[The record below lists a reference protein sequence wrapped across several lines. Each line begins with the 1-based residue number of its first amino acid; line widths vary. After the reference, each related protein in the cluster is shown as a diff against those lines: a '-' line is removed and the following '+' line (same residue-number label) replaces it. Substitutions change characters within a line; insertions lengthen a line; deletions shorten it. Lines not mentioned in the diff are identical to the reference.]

1 MNGLD
6 VTEVNQ
12 ASETGQPSHVD
23 VVVVGSL
30 NMDLVV
36 RTPRQPLPGETLTG
50 SGFTTAPG
58 GKGANQAV
66 AVARLGASVAM
77 IGCVGDDEY
86 GRVLLANLE
95 REGIY
100 RRGVQ
105 VSQVQPTGVAMI
117 IVDDASQNSIVVVPG
132 SNGELTPVEVDRFAA
147 LLRTAKLVV
156 CQLEVPLETV
166 QHTLKTARR
175 YGCATILN
183 AAPAYPLPE
192 DTLAL
197 VDWLVVNELEATTL
211 SDLPIANPDDA
222 RQAALRLKEQGCRNV
237 LITLGAQG
245 VVAAFGEELRHY
257 PAQKVTPVDTTGAG
271 DTFVGGFTAALAGG
285 KDADE
290 AIRYGQ
296 AAAAIAVT
304 RVGAQSA
311 IPRSDEILKR

>member
-1 MNGLD
+1 LD
-6 VTEVNQ
+6 VTEVKQ
-12 ASETGQPSHVD
+12 ASGAGQPARAN

-30 NMDLVV
+30 NMDLVA

-50 SGFTTAPG
+50 HGFATTPG

-66 AVARLGASVAM
+66 AIARLGAPVAM
-77 IGCVGDDEY
+77 IGCVGDDDY

-95 REGIY
+95 REGIDL
-100 RRGVQ
+100 RGVQ
-105 VSQVQPTGVAMI
+105 VSRTQPTGVAMI

-132 SNGELTPVEVDRFAA
+132 SNGELTPVEVDRFDT
-147 LLRTAKLVV
+147 LLRAAKLVV

-175 YGCATILN
+175 YGCTTILN
-183 AAPAYPLPE
+183 AAPAYPLPK

-197 VDWLVVNELEATTL
+197 VDWLVVNEVEATALT
-211 SDLPIANPDDA
+211 DLPIADPADA
-222 RQAALRLKEQGCRNV
+222 RQAALRLRAQGCGNV

-257 PAQKVTPVDTTGAG
+257 AAQKVTPVDTTGAG
-271 DTFVGGFTAALAGG
+271 DTFVGGFAAALAGAAG
-285 KDADE
+285 ADE

-311 IPRSDEILKR
+311 IPHRDEIQTL